1 MVCREIT
8 LTIVSITRVFTS
20 CYRRAGMEHDVLQED
35 PQLVNKRNS
44 LVRTAGRRL
53 AEANMVIFDEIN
65 NKFHITDLGRIAAKY
80 YLKHETIEVFSKQ
93 RAELSAI
100 VVY

>member
-1 MVCREIT
+1 
-8 LTIVSITRVFTS
+8 
-20 CYRRAGMEHDVLQED
+20 MEHDVLQDD

-80 YLKHETIEVFSKQ
+80 YLKHETVDVFSESSRLPKK
-93 RAELSAI
+93 EPS
-100 VVY
+100 

>member
-1 MVCREIT
+1 
-8 LTIVSITRVFTS
+8 
-20 CYRRAGMEHDVLQED
+20 MEHDVLQDD

-80 YLKHETIEVFSKQ
+80 YLKHETVDVFSESSRNPNKNPAKPSNRNRQAIPLTPQ
-93 RAELSAI
+93 RGRYHRSS
-100 VVY
+100 